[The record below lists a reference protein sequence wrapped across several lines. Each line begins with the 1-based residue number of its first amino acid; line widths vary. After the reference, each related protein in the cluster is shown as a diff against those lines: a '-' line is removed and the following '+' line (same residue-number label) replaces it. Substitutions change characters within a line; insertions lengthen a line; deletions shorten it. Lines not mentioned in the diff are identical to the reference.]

1 MCGMH
6 EGLASEDSCQ
16 DYSIHVYYV
25 RGISA
30 RAGAV
35 DRMAYLASGVAVQE
49 RPRPGTRSR
58 RADERPVRTAGGVAW
73 AVPWRGAAPPTAS
86 RRFCPAGTPVCV
98 PSRPCALASPPD
110 SAPPV

>member
-73 AVPWRGAAPPTAS
+73 AVPWRGATPPAAARRFRRPGTDVCVQPPT
-86 RRFCPAGTPVCV
+86 
-98 PSRPCALASPPD
+98 CA
-110 SAPPV
+110 

>member
-16 DYSIHVYYV
+16 DYSIHIYYV
-25 RGISA
+25 HGSSA

-73 AVPWRGAAPPTAS
+73 AVPWRGA
-86 RRFCPAGTPVCV
+86 
-98 PSRPCALASPPD
+98 SPPAAD
-110 SAPPV
+110 PPPCPPLTPLCAHDRPGA